1 MKITIYELL
10 GLMLKRQAPKK
21 ILANDEVYYLLEDE
35 KHYVYSR
42 SKDIK
47 DWNLDEK
54 IKISQNLDLEVIIL
68 DENHLENEP
77 LEEKKIPEKIK
88 IEHDGL
94 RSNCYI
100 INENG
105 TKCYLTRHS
114 KMIAETLNQ
123 VIDYL
128 NSKEKGE

>member
-1 MKITIYELL
+1 MKIIDLL
-10 GLMLKRQAPKK
+10 NK
-21 ILANDEVYYLLEDE
+21 IANGEINEDIEIEYQNGYNFEYCNIRNFFDEYIVDKENLNQEIKLVKSLE
-35 KHYVYSR
+35 
-42 SKDIK
+42 
-47 DWNLDEK
+47 
-54 IKISQNLDLEVIIL
+54 
-68 DENHLENEP
+68 
-77 LEEKKIPEKIK
+77 EEKKIPEKIK

-128 NSKEKGE
+128 KSKGE